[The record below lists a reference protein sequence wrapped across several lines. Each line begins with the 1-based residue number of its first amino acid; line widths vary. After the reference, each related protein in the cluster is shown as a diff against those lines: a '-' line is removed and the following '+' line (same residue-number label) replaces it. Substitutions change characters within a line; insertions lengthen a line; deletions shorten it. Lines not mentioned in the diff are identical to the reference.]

1 MTEGEETEFGWLGS
15 KPKRAAASTALA
27 SAAGAFSG
35 FFRWSYALAE
45 QHILQPAY
53 LPQFFSSSQYQTV
66 ESQSSSCRQP
76 RMPPARRSPGPAK
89 PGSQNSSI
97 SWCSATHHCNRS
109 FAMASITPPHR
120 RLRFSNRLR
129 AATCAPRTAR
139 LQSPSAGN
147 GESRATVL
155 PPLPQVHSHETNAG
169 PILGL
174 CPVGVVFSKLS
185 RLLNQEDALGAPC

>member
-1 MTEGEETEFGWLGS
+1 MVTIERGCAGSLRSAPSKSLRKAASHSYSHTLSCCAMTEGEEIEFGWLGS

-89 PGSQNSSI
+89 PGSQNSS
-97 SWCSATHHCNRS
+97 
-109 FAMASITPPHR
+109 MV
-120 RLRFSNRLR
+120 FSDPSLQPEFRHGFDH
-129 AATCAPRTAR
+129 AAAPAPTFFQSAPRSNMR
-139 LQSPSAGN
+139 SSNGSPTKPISGKRRKPGNSSSASSAGTQ
-147 GESRATVL
+147 S
-155 PPLPQVHSHETNAG
+155 
-169 PILGL
+169 
-174 CPVGVVFSKLS
+174 
-185 RLLNQEDALGAPC
+185 